1 MKNSSTVRV
10 SPGLFTPGSNYV
22 TSTPTTSSLYIPDSS
37 LRPPVKMNLFV
48 EEPPVKLFPPGACMY
63 VSDAPLTLYPPE
75 SLEQA
80 KEHVPVVVEDMPK
93 LFPPC
98 ATEHTVDETS
108 VLHQPH
114 KMKGAFHQ
122 FQTHLCPSAHLVNP
136 NGLVAM
142 ANRPWFYG
150 NEIASIYGFPKP
162 DPTRKITIGVI
173 SFGGGLY
180 GNVAQNGLLTNG
192 DVQAYW
198 TKCGIPVQQ
207 QPKVFVVPLFGAK
220 NTVADS
226 GTDENTLDVEM
237 VGCACP
243 SANLTIILY
252 LVPNSLSNFETAIQY
267 AITNPVNGIELP
279 NILSVSWAAT
289 ELYNYGNLESTL
301 KSAADKGINI
311 FVASGDYGSTDTSG
325 NASTCNYPSS
335 SPNVISCGG
344 TNLVCPALTYNSTTK
359 ETTWTGSGGGIS
371 KIYPKPSYQSS
382 LSGNFRQIPDISLD
396 ADPSTGIAVLLNG
409 NYNVFGGT
417 SFVAPLMAGFLAT
430 ISVSKFINPLLY
442 SAPRNCFYDI
452 ISGNNGSYSAKAGY
466 DACTGLGSINGTNL
480 SQWLMNT
487 NSAETIRVTSI
498 TVSPATVTLP
508 VQRSTQLPVSILPVN
523 ATNTGVT
530 WSSSNPSVC
539 SVSDNGFVAALS
551 YGNSVITAR
560 SNDGGFTSSS
570 QITVPAPVQT
580 IPVSAITISP
590 SSVNLAVN
598 QRYQINPVI
607 APSNATRKTMVWS
620 SSNESVASVSPTGLV
635 TMRQNGTAVIT
646 VRTVD
651 GGKTATLTISTTVAV
666 ASVNISPMAINLQ
679 VNQSYQLN
687 AMVMPSN
694 ASNKQVTWSSSNIS
708 VADVSSSGVV
718 TARQGGST
726 VIKVTSGDK
735 SGFVSV
741 SVYVPVTSVNIT
753 SGDVNLSV
761 NQTYQLNHVTAPENA
776 NNKNVVWSSSKPDIA
791 SVSPSGLITAYSNGT
806 CVVVVKTVDGNKISE
821 CTVRVS
827 RVRPIKIT
835 KNILSFNLI
844 HIGQTT
850 KAGQMSHMKVMD
862 PDIERT
868 LVVKSF
874 MKYKNDY

>member
-1 MKNSSTVRV
+1 
-10 SPGLFTPGSNYV
+10 
-22 TSTPTTSSLYIPDSS
+22 
-37 LRPPVKMNLFV
+37 
-48 EEPPVKLFPPGACMY
+48 
-63 VSDAPLTLYPPE
+63 
-75 SLEQA
+75 
-80 KEHVPVVVEDMPK
+80 
-93 LFPPC
+93 
-98 ATEHTVDETS
+98 
-108 VLHQPH
+108 
-114 KMKGAFHQ
+114 
-122 FQTHLCPSAHLVNP
+122 
-136 NGLVAM
+136 M

-162 DPTRKITIGVI
+162 DQTRKITIGVI

-192 DVQAYW
+192 DVHAYW
-198 TKCGIPVQQ
+198 TKCGIPIQQ
-207 QPKVFVVPLFGAK
+207 QPKVFVAPLFGAE
-220 NTVADS
+220 NTVAAS

-237 VGCACP
+237 IGCACP
-243 SANLTIILY
+243 SQSLTIILY
-252 LVPNSLSNFETAIQY
+252 LVPNSLSNFQKVVQY
-267 AITNPVNGIELP
+267 AITNRVNGNEIP
-279 NILSVSWAAT
+279 KILSVSWAAS
-289 ELYNYGNLESTL
+289 ELYNYGELEATL
-301 KSAADKGINI
+301 KSAADRGINV

-442 SAPRNCFYDI
+442 SAPRTCFYDI
-452 ISGNNGSYSAKAGY
+452 ISGNNGTYSAKAGY
-466 DACTGLGSINGTNL
+466 DACTGLGSINGANL

-598 QRYQINPVI
+598 QRYQINPVL
-607 APSNATRKTMVWS
+607 APLNATRKTVVWS
-620 SSNESVASVSPTGLV
+620 SSIPTVATVSSSGLV
-635 TMRQNGTAVIT
+635 TVLQSGTSVIT
-646 VRTVD
+646 ARTVD
-651 GGKTATLTISTTVAV
+651 GGKAATLSISSTVAV
-666 ASVNISPMAINLQ
+666 STVSITQTAINLPINQTYQ
-679 VNQSYQLN
+679 VN
-687 AMVMPSN
+687 AVVMPSN
-694 ASNKQVTWSSSNIS
+694 ATNKQVTWSSSNIT
-708 VADVSSSGVV
+708 VANVSSSGLV
-718 TARQGGST
+718 TATHGGT
-726 VIKVTSGDK
+726 AVIKASTIDGKLAVIV
-735 SGFVSV
+735 VSV
-741 SVYVPVTSVNIT
+741 FVPVISVNIT
-753 SGDVNLSV
+753 PLIDLSV
-761 NQTYQLNHVTAPENA
+761 KQTYQLNHVITPENA

-791 SVSPSGLITAYSNGT
+791 SVSPSGLITSKSSGT
-806 CVVVVKTVDGNKISE
+806 CVVSVKTVDRNKISV
-821 CTVRVS
+821 CIVHVS
-827 RVRPIKIT
+827 RVSPILT
-835 KNILSFNLI
+835 KNIIPMNLI
-844 HIGQTT
+844 NLSQST

-862 PDIERT
+862 PDIEHT

-874 MKYKNDY
+874 MKYKND